1 MMHGR
6 EKSDLAIVAMKPANK
21 ANEPTAEASTGA
33 SAAEPVERRA
43 GAKGNAHQQSTH
55 WTQSQARVSQAL
67 ERIRQAIAVIH
78 PRWEPYAG
86 KPLVRFCAGG
96 AMKIASLPLQRQDF
110 ISLLDGA
117 AVAWPRG
124 VSAQQPAVCERPRA
138 FRQGR
143 KATRR
148 IQGERRGAV
157 FRILFG
163 CLLLSGAMAMSAAA
177 QNAPGVTD
185 SEIKIG
191 QTMPYTGPGAWLS
204 SLGLAEKAYM
214 QMINDQGGVN
224 GRKINL
230 ISVDDGFQLWR
241 TGNETRKL
249 IEVEH
254 VAFTYGSIGTP
265 TQVSVAKYL
274 NERKIPQLFI
284 TSGAYRWGNYKET
297 PYTIGGLSP
306 SYRLGARLYTRH
318 ILRQDP
324 NAKICL
330 LYENIEFGRDYTA
343 GVRDVLGDKYAA
355 TVREATYEFTDASID
370 RQIVELKATGCNA
383 LIAVT
388 LAPFAVQAIR
398 KVREL
403 GWKPIFF
410 TNSISVSNV
419 RVVLQPAGLESSI
432 GLLSSTWIKDPL
444 DPAFENDPGMKDWRA
459 WMSKYLP
466 GEDVRRP
473 GFVYGYNSA
482 ATMVQVLKQAG
493 NDLSRENIMRQAT
506 NLRDLEL
513 PMLLPGI
520 KVNTSPTD
528 YYPIQQLQLMQ
539 FDGKRWVRFGDLVY
553 DE

>member
-1 MMHGR
+1 MRGSR
-6 EKSDLAIVAMKPANK
+6 FIALLG
-21 ANEPTAEASTGA
+21 TATA
-33 SAAEPVERRA
+33 
-43 GAKGNAHQQSTH
+43 
-55 WTQSQARVSQAL
+55 
-67 ERIRQAIAVIH
+67 
-78 PRWEPYAG
+78 
-86 KPLVRFCAGG
+86 
-96 AMKIASLPLQRQDF
+96 
-110 ISLLDGA
+110 
-117 AVAWPRG
+117 
-124 VSAQQPAVCERPRA
+124 RPRA
-138 FRQGR
+138 AAGGR
-143 KATRR
+143 RTAAGVAPLLKTPDHIA
-148 IQGERRGAV
+148 GERGRAV
-157 FRILFG
+157 LRILIG
-163 CLLLSGAMAMSAAA
+163 CLLVSGAMATSAAA
-177 QNAPGVTD
+177 ENAPGVTD

-230 ISVDDGFQLWR
+230 ISVDDGFLMWR

-249 IEVEH
+249 IDVDH
-254 VAFTYGSIGTP
+254 VAFTFGSIGTP
-265 TQVSVAKYL
+265 TQLEVAKYL

-284 TSGAYRWGNYKET
+284 ESGAYRWGNYKAT
-297 PYTIGGLSP
+297 PYTIAGMRP
-306 SYRLGARLYTRH
+306 SNRLGARLYARY
-318 ILRQDP
+318 ILKQDP
-324 NAKICL
+324 NAKICI
-330 LYENIEFGRDYTA
+330 LYQNDDYGRDYTA

-355 TVREATYEFTDASID
+355 TVTEATYEFTDPSID

-388 LAPFAVQAIR
+388 LPPFAVQAIR
-398 KVREL
+398 KVHDL

-410 TNSISVSNV
+410 MTNVSASVP
-419 RVVLQPAGLESSI
+419 VVLQPAGLESSI
-432 GLLSSTWIKDPL
+432 GLLSCGWAKDPL
-444 DPAFENDPGMKDWRA
+444 DPEFEDDQGMKDWRA

-473 GFVYGYNSA
+473 SFAYGYNSA
-482 ATMVQVLKQAG
+482 GALIQVLKQAG
-493 NDLSRENIMRQAT
+493 SDLSRENIMRQAT

-528 YYPIQQLQLMQ
+528 YWAVQQLQLMR